1 MSHGWQAARLHGL
14 PHSLLIKDS
23 SFSYIY
29 LNISFSLYIGIS
41 CLSQYLIYNA
51 LQCHK
56 NGRQP
61 GYMVSHILFSSET
74 HLSQSHIFISIYLD
88 ISRLSWY
95 LICNAL
101 QCHKD
106 GRLPGC
112 MVSRILCSSETH
124 LSQFQLERR
133 NLWPILTSAG
143 KSSSSSR
150 PASQWSETCGRKC
163 SLPEENAVG

>member
-29 LNISFSLYIGIS
+29 LNISLSLYIDIS

-74 HLSQSHIFISIYLD
+74 HLSQSHISISIYLSHYILIYPVYLN
-88 ISRLSWY
+88 ISYVMPCNVTRMAGCPAAWSPAFSAHQRLIF
-95 LICNAL
+95 L
-101 QCHKD
+101 
-106 GRLPGC
+106 
-112 MVSRILCSSETH
+112 
-124 LSQFQLERR
+124 
-133 NLWPILTSAG
+133 NL
-143 KSSSSSR
+143 SSSVAIFDR
-150 PASQWSETCGRKC
+150 F
-163 SLPEENAVG
+163 